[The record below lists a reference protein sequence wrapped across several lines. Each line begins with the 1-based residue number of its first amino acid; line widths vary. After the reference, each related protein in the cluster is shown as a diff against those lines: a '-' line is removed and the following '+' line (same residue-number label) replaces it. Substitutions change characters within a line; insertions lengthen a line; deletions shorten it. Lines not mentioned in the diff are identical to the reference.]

1 MGTHLW
7 VWPLEAGFHRKTS
20 GILEHFLMKKFVFTF
35 AALISL
41 GSFVSL
47 AQAESAPCEDMLKT
61 LNDTI
66 TTVKLSD
73 ADMKKVTDLKAKAEE
88 RCTAEDD
95 KRSDGF
101 VADAMKIMGK

>member
-1 MGTHLW
+1 MKR
-7 VWPLEAGFHRKTS
+7 F
-20 GILEHFLMKKFVFTF
+20 ILAT
-35 AALISL
+35 ALISTVAIAGL
-41 GSFVSL
+41 VPPAYAS
-47 AQAESAPCEDMLKT
+47 SAPCEDMLKT
-61 LNDTI
+61 LADTMAKA
-66 TTVKLSD
+66 KLSD

>member
-1 MGTHLW
+1 M
-7 VWPLEAGFHRKTS
+7 KT
-20 GILEHFLMKKFVFTF
+20 FVLAFVTV
-35 AALISL
+35 ISL
-41 GSFVSL
+41 GSFASL
-47 AQAESAPCEDMLKT
+47 ARAESAPCEDMLKT

-66 TTVKLSD
+66 ATAKLSD

>member
-1 MGTHLW
+1 
-7 VWPLEAGFHRKTS
+7 
-20 GILEHFLMKKFVFTF
+20 MKKFVL
-35 AALISL
+35 AASLATLTL

-61 LNDTI
+61 LKDTLK
-66 TTVKLSD
+66 TAKLSD
-73 ADMKKVTDLKAKAEE
+73 TDMKAVTDLKAKAEE

-101 VADAMKIMGK
+101 VAEAMKIMGK

>member
-1 MGTHLW
+1 M
-7 VWPLEAGFHRKTS
+7 KT
-20 GILEHFLMKKFVFTF
+20 FVLAFVTV
-35 AALISL
+35 ISL
-41 GSFVSL
+41 GSFASL
-47 AQAESAPCEDMLKT
+47 ARAESAPCEDMLKA

-66 TTVKLSD
+66 ATAKLSD

>member
-1 MGTHLW
+1 
-7 VWPLEAGFHRKTS
+7 
-20 GILEHFLMKKFVFTF
+20 MKKFFLATTLVAIASFSILSS
-35 AALISL
+35 AANAAAT
-41 GSFVSL
+41 V
-47 AQAESAPCEDMLKT
+47 PCEDMLVT

-66 TTVKLSD
+66 KTAKLSD
-73 ADMKKVTDLKAKAEE
+73 ADTKAVNELKAKAEE

>member
-1 MGTHLW
+1 M
-7 VWPLEAGFHRKTS
+7 KT
-20 GILEHFLMKKFVFTF
+20 FVLAFVTV
-35 AALISL
+35 ISL
-41 GSFVSL
+41 GSFASL
-47 AQAESAPCEDMLKT
+47 ARAESAPCEDMLKT

-66 TTVKLSD
+66 ATAKLSD
-73 ADMKKVTDLKAKAEE
+73 TDMKKVTDLKAKAEE

>member
-1 MGTHLW
+1 
-7 VWPLEAGFHRKTS
+7 
-20 GILEHFLMKKFVFTF
+20 MKKFVL
-35 AALISL
+35 AAGLATLTL

-61 LNDTI
+61 LNDTLK
-66 TTVKLSD
+66 TAKLSD
-73 ADMKKVTDLKAKAEE
+73 TDMKAVTDLKTKAEE

-101 VADAMKIMGK
+101 VAEAMKIMGK

>member
-1 MGTHLW
+1 M
-7 VWPLEAGFHRKTS
+7 R
-20 GILEHFLMKKFVFTF
+20 KFVFAFVTVT
-35 AALISL
+35 SL

-47 AQAESAPCEDMLKT
+47 ARAESAPCEDMLKT

-66 TTVKLSD
+66 ATAKLSD
-73 ADMKKVTDLKAKAEE
+73 ADIKKVTDLKAKAEE

>member
-1 MGTHLW
+1 M
-7 VWPLEAGFHRKTS
+7 KT
-20 GILEHFLMKKFVFTF
+20 FVLAFVTV
-35 AALISL
+35 ISL
-41 GSFVSL
+41 SSYASL
-47 AQAESAPCEDMLKT
+47 ARAESAPCEDMLKT

-66 TTVKLSD
+66 ATAKLSD

>member
-1 MGTHLW
+1 
-7 VWPLEAGFHRKTS
+7 
-20 GILEHFLMKKFVFTF
+20 MKKFLL
-35 AALISL
+35 AAFLSVASIS
-41 GSFVSL
+41 S
-47 AQAESAPCEDMLKT
+47 ANAMSAPCEDMLKT
-61 LNDTI
+61 LVETMK
-66 TTVKLSD
+66 TAKLND

>member
-1 MGTHLW
+1 MNKL
-7 VWPLEAGFHRKTS
+7 
-20 GILEHFLMKKFVFTF
+20 ILASIF
-35 AALISL
+35 AASVAFGTLTS
-41 GSFVSL
+41 
-47 AQAESAPCEDMLKT
+47 SAYSAVPCEDMLVT

-66 TTVKLSD
+66 KTAKLND
-73 ADMKKVTDLKAKAEE
+73 ADTKAVYELKAKAEE